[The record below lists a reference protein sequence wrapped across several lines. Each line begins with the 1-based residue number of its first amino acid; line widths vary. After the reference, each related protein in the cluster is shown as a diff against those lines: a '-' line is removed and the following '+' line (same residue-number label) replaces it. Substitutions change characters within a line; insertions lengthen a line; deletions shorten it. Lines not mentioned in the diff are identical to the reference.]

1 MACAEGLEGLLV
13 LACYVSSQFLRR
25 PLDPPAVVNTLGGA
39 GWEERTPPPLREKKE
54 KPKERPDASKMVSHF
69 VKRIEREAK
78 YVCVLWCPP
87 HHGPFCS

>member
-39 GWEERTPPPLREKKE
+39 GWEERTTPPLREKKE
-54 KPKERPDASKMVSHF
+54 KPKERPDASTMVSHC
-69 VKRIEREAK
+69 VKRKEREAK
-78 YVCVLWCPP
+78 YVCLL
-87 HHGPFCS
+87 